1 MRAQYVLREPE
12 AMMVVMVVIRFAN
25 PQTRTAENGHLMV
38 VVEKHLMVV
47 VVVDHLMVVVGVFP
61 SR

>member
-1 MRAQYVLREPE
+1 
-12 AMMVVMVVIRFAN
+12 MVVMVVIRFAN

-47 VVVDHLMVVVGVFP
+47 VVDHLMVVVGVFP